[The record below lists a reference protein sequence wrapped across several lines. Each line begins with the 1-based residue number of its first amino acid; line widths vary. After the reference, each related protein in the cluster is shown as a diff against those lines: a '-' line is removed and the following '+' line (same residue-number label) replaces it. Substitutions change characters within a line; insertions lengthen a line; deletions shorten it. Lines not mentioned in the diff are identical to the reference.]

1 MVSTLGKFHDYICQG
16 FKYKL
21 FVPKTYKAKKDTPL
35 MVMLHG
41 CGQDPD
47 DFAAGTKMNE
57 LADKENF
64 LVLYPNMNHLFN
76 PSDPAGYNP
85 FGCWNW
91 FLDKNQHRGQ
101 GHPKLIYEIIEEVKR
116 GYSIDAKHVYA
127 AGLSAGGS
135 LACILGVTYPDV
147 FSAIGICSGLAYDA
161 ANVFFLTDPMAEDAK
176 KSMEKGVPDAYACGI
191 NAYAEMGEF
200 KKKMKVI
207 VFHGICDTTVH
218 PINGQQVITQWAQTN
233 YLVEGGKGNA
243 EVTPSKINAGMINGK
258 SYTQHLYADGSN
270 EPLLE
275 LWMVDKMGHVW
286 SGGSPNGSYTD
297 PSGPNASEIMWNFF
311 TKKQQPLNE
320 QITQKQTETKDLDS
334 ALNVKLEE
342 SPEYKAVETVPSP
355 DLSSQDP
362 LVQIP
367 DQPSVKQPIHSSELS
382 PVEIQE
388 PPTDLNA
395 GNCHVYSPELLSS
408 EMPVSASDHP
418 LVKKPI
424 PSDPSSVETPVADQ
438 SSIQSPITASTENRD
453 STPVIDDSPIQP
465 VKESPDKPKK
475 KLLFT
480 LLSKLT
486 KLKR

>member
-1 MVSTLGKFHDYICQG
+1 MNEKISKRMVRILGQFHDHIYQG

-21 FVPKTYKAKKDTPL
+21 FVPETYKGKNDSPL
-35 MVMLHG
+35 IVMLHG

-57 LADKENF
+57 LAEKENF
-64 LVLYPNMNHLFN
+64 LALYPNMNHLFN

-116 GYSIDAKHVYA
+116 GYNIDSKQVYA
-127 AGLSAGGS
+127 VGLSAGGS

-147 FSAIGICSGLAYDA
+147 FNAIGICSGLAYDA

-176 KSMEKGVPDAYACGI
+176 KSMEKGVPDPYVCGN
-191 NAYAEMGEF
+191 NAFAEMGEF

-233 YLVEGGKGNA
+233 YLVEGGKGNV
-243 EVTPSKINAGMINGK
+243 EITPTKVNAGIMNGK
-258 SYTQHLYADGSN
+258 SFTQHIYTDSSQ

-311 TKKQQPLNE
+311 TKKHEKTTEKQAKTKILDSAFDVQNDESQEFKLIEAIDASSQDQFVPIPDLPLVDKPIPPEPSSNVIMVDDFPEKTSSQLEDQTTVPAAISEGTDRQDSKPAIAPSIQPLNK
-320 QITQKQTETKDLDS
+320 T
-334 ALNVKLEE
+334 
-342 SPEYKAVETVPSP
+342 PE
-355 DLSSQDP
+355 
-362 LVQIP
+362 
-367 DQPSVKQPIHSSELS
+367 
-382 PVEIQE
+382 
-388 PPTDLNA
+388 
-395 GNCHVYSPELLSS
+395 
-408 EMPVSASDHP
+408 
-418 LVKKPI
+418 
-424 PSDPSSVETPVADQ
+424 
-438 SSIQSPITASTENRD
+438 
-453 STPVIDDSPIQP
+453 
-465 VKESPDKPKK
+465 KPKK
-475 KLLFT
+475 KLFFT

-486 KLKR
+486 KMKK

>member
-1 MVSTLGKFHDYICQG
+1 MVSALGKFHDYIYQG

-47 DFAAGTKMNE
+47 DFAEGTKMNA
-57 LADKENF
+57 LAEQENF

-76 PSDPAGYNP
+76 PSDPSGYNP

-116 GYSIDAKHVYA
+116 GYHIDRSQVFA

-176 KSMEKGVPDAYACGI
+176 KSMEKGVPDPFACGN
-191 NAYAEMGEF
+191 NAFAEMGEF
-200 KKKMKVI
+200 KKKMRVI

-233 YLVEGGKGNA
+233 FLVEGGKGNV
-243 EVTPSKINAGMINGK
+243 EVTPSKINAGIIDGK
-258 SYTQHLYADGSN
+258 SFTQHLYSDGSS
-270 EPLLE
+270 EPFLE

-286 SGGSPNGSYTD
+286 SGGSPSGSYSD
-297 PSGPNASEIMWNFF
+297 PSGPNASEIMWRFF
-311 TKKQQPLNE
+311 TKNQHLQNEKITAKQDEMNNL
-320 QITQKQTETKDLDS
+320 ET
-334 ALNVKLEE
+334 ALNVNIETSRNEPVEMVQLSDPASAEPVVQLTDQQPVNQPILSSDHLPVVIAVPTADHPPVTQQVLSSEE
-342 SPEYKAVETVPSP
+342 LPNEIHVFAVHPVNSSDDSPEITPIHLENHAS
-355 DLSSQDP
+355 
-362 LVQIP
+362 VQIP
-367 DQPSVKQPIHSSELS
+367 
-382 PVEIQE
+382 
-388 PPTDLNA
+388 
-395 GNCHVYSPELLSS
+395 
-408 EMPVSASDHP
+408 
-418 LVKKPI
+418 I
-424 PSDPSSVETPVADQ
+424 PSSSGQQESKTSID
-438 SSIQSPITASTENRD
+438 SSIQPAKPSPE
-453 STPVIDDSPIQP
+453 
-465 VKESPDKPKK
+465 KPKK
-475 KLLFT
+475 KIFFT

-486 KLKR
+486 KMKK